1 MSSYNNQP
9 YLPTQDV
16 SEWLNNEEK
25 NNKQQPSIRTVGFDT
40 SKSAPLSIPSTS
52 PSGNNMMSKS
62 PAGGRSFEKAPLSS
76 SQGKKS
82 STPPVNVNNNN
93 NSNNSLNSSVELA
106 KETTKTDSV
115 QQVTNALDYATL
127 DPISKKKLQQQAKKE
142 RYEQFQALQA
152 AAAAAGLPTIQLLKR
167 EKNANNHRDKNKQ
180 QPAATTTTATTT
192 TTSTSAPNKQ
202 QNTTKQSTPT
212 TTTPSSTPNS
222 QSQEIADEE
231 LKGSGATRAHT
242 PKQFDDPKQKVKATK
257 KKIVNFELQAH
268 QVPLFDHLPQYDRR
282 SISLGVGLENIHP
295 DIINL
300 GLKYADFS
308 IAGSNARAIA
318 MMTAFKKLIDDFES
332 PPNKIFS
339 RELDTCLKLNIQFL
353 VDCRPISIS
362 MGNSI
367 NYLKQQ
373 MSLTNTLS
381 QEEAKESL
389 IEKIDSF
396 IERIQLA
403 DKVITKYGVSKISDG
418 DVILTYASSHVV
430 EKIIEQAQA
439 EGKNF
444 RVIIVD
450 SRPKHEGRELLH
462 RLSLHGVK
470 CTYIMLNAI
479 SYMMKEVS
487 KVFVGAYSVLSN
499 GNLISRSGTAL
510 VASMAKFYNVPF
522 IVCCETYKFSERA
535 QLDSICFN
543 QIGNPHELV
552 STLVGGGEKES
563 GQTKLSNWE
572 SIEPLKLLNLMYD
585 LTPIEFIDMVI
596 SEYGMVPPTSI
607 PVILRE
613 FRKEITL

>member
-1 MSSYNNQP
+1 
-9 YLPTQDV
+9 
-16 SEWLNNEEK
+16 
-25 NNKQQPSIRTVGFDT
+25 
-40 SKSAPLSIPSTS
+40 
-52 PSGNNMMSKS
+52 MSKS
-62 PAGGRSFEKAPLSS
+62 PAGGRSVEKAPLSS

-82 STPPVNVNNNN
+82 STPPINVNNNN
-93 NSNNSLNSSVELA
+93 SSSGGNTLKSSVELN
-106 KETTKTDSV
+106 KPTDTTTTTTTTTTTATKDV
-115 QQVTNALDYATL
+115 QQVTDALNDATL
-127 DPISKKKLQQQAKKE
+127 DTVSKKKLQQLAKQQKHAE
-142 RYEQFQALQA
+142 FLAKQA
-152 AAAAAGLPTIQLLKR
+152 ANAAAGLPTVQPIKR
-167 EKNANNHRDKNKQ
+167 EKNANNNRAEKGAKQ
-180 QPAATTTTATTT
+180 QPKQDQKQEST
-192 TTSTSAPNKQ
+192 TTSTTTSSNKV
-202 QNTTKQSTPT
+202 TTPAA
-212 TTTPSSTPNS
+212 TPSSTPNS
-222 QSQEIADEE
+222 QSQEIDEE
-231 LKGSGATRAHT
+231 LKGSGTTRAHT

-257 KKIVNFELQAH
+257 KKIVNFELSAH

-282 SISLGVGLENIHP
+282 SISLGVALENIHP

-332 PPNKIFS
+332 PPNKVFS
-339 RELDTCLKLNIQFL
+339 RELDTYLKLNIQFL

-381 QEEAKESL
+381 QEEAKEHL
-389 IEKIDSF
+389 IEIIDSF

-430 EKIIEQAQA
+430 EKIIEQAHV

-479 SYMMKEVS
+479 SYIMKEVS
-487 KVFVGAYSVLSN
+487 KVFVGAYSLLSN

-543 QIGNPHELV
+543 QIGSPHELV
-552 STLVGGGEKES
+552 NPLVGGGEKES
-563 GQTKLSNWE
+563 KLANWE
-572 SIEPLKLLNLMYD
+572 TIQPLKLLNLMYD